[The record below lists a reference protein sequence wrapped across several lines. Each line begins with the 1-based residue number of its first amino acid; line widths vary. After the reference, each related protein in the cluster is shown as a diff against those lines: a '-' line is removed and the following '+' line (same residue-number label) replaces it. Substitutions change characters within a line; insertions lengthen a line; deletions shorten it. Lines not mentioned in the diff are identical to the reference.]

1 MKTHDIM
8 EAIDTIIDELK
19 SQDGFVKGVSLDD
32 RVLAL
37 EKEIADL
44 KTKLVNR
51 PTLSQMYTAIQQE
64 ECRILSIIKWQSL

>member
-1 MKTHDIM
+1 MNEYDRIINKIIEKNEFKNSFVE
-8 EAIDTIIDELK
+8 EAPLE
-19 SQDGFVKGVSLDD
+19 D